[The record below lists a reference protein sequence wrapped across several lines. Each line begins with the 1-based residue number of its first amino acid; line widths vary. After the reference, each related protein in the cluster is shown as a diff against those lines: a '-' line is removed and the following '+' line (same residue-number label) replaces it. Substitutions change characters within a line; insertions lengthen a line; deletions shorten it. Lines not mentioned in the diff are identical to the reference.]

1 MISSGRTRFVAQTQ
15 LAVSTVDAYGRR
27 SATYLEGDPLRVDVR
42 EGMPSE
48 QPYVDGVAVI
58 ANYELRT
65 RWPNIARV
73 GINPL
78 SRIIVRGKTLRI
90 TGIRNLD
97 QANRVA
103 IIDCVEVA

>member
-1 MISSGRTRFVAQTQ
+1 MISSGRTRFVAEVQ

-27 SATYLEGDPLRVDVR
+27 TAQYITGASLRVDIR

-65 RWPNIARV
+65 RWPNIARI
-73 GINPL
+73 GINAL
-78 SRIIVRGKTLRI
+78 SRIIVRDKTLRI